1 MMNWLI
7 RLAMDFLQMAVV
19 TIIGWAL
26 LMAVVAIV
34 L

>member
-7 RLAMDFLQMAVV
+7 RLAMDFLQMAVI

-26 LMAVVAIV
+26 MLAIVAIV